1 MTIMRTNIKGFIA
14 KVLVLCMIVGLL
26 PTVALAEGATTEKPS
41 SGTYYQIDVDATTNG
56 KVTATYTIGSD
67 SHPYTICSDTTSKQT
82 YYIGTDTAGGA
93 VKVQVKLTPD
103 TDYEIDSSASYY
115 QIGSASQVKIS
126 SAETTITIPGN
137 ADSGTVLKIH
147 AEFKVK
153 SSTPP
158 SGGSGGGGG
167 AADNVV
173 VEKPSTGGGD
183 TTVVVDVKPTTSGTT
198 SSATIPD
205 KKMNEAVQSALDT
218 SSKNGTDPVVVVKV
232 ETPDTAT
239 GMNVTLPSA
248 PLEKLGT
255 DKDATLIVTSGV
267 AELTFDRTA
276 IAAIAEEAGSTL
288 TISVTPAAQSS
299 LSAAQKEVVGTAPVF
314 DLSIT
319 SNGKAIT
326 KFGNGVLAVTLPY
339 TLAQGQSSSDVVV
352 YYLSDAAVLEACPTS
367 YKSGKVTFTTTHL
380 SKYVIGDTSMGPIT
394 FTDVPADA
402 FYADAVEWAVS
413 NGITEGVGN
422 NQFAPNNSCTRSQIV
437 TFLWR
442 AAGSPEPT
450 STANPFT
457 DVDTRAFYG
466 KAVLWAVEKGITV
479 GTSATTFAPN
489 GTCTRAEAV
498 TFLYRYAGTPAA
510 SGSSF
515 SDVPANAFYANA
527 VAWAVANGIT
537 NGVGND
543 QFAPQATC
551 TRAQIVTF
559 LYRDLAK

>member
-1 MTIMRTNIKGFIA
+1 MRTNIKGFIA
-14 KVLVLCMIVGLL
+14 KVLVLCMVFTML
-26 PTVALAEGATTEKPS
+26 PTMALTASAAGNDS
-41 SGTYYQIDVDATTNG
+41 SYYSINADASGGTVEVYYQVGSDTISHKLDSTYYDIKGDVTKLEVKITPNTGKELKSAT
-56 KVTATYTIGSD
+56 
-67 SHPYTICSDTTSKQT
+67 
-82 YYIGTDTAGGA
+82 
-93 VKVQVKLTPD
+93 
-103 TDYEIDSSASYY
+103 Y
-115 QIGSASQVKIS
+115 QIGNKSAVAFSV
-126 SAETTITIPGN
+126 SANGGTYEIPASAFSDVTMNGQTAATIHIVATF
-137 ADSGTVLKIH
+137 ADKQ
-147 AEFKVK
+147 
-153 SSTPP
+153 
-158 SGGSGGGGG
+158 SGGSTGGGGGTGGGG

-255 DKDATLIVTSGV
+255 DRDATLIVTSGV

-457 DVDTRAFYG
+457 DVDTSAFYG